1 MRTPADHAERALL
14 GVLLAQPQQ
23 TDELRRWLRDGDF
36 YSPWHAATYRALQQL
51 TTNGDSPCPQDV
63 AAQLARDRH
72 VRLPRPQDTNMLIVD
87 LLYAAGRTDL
97 ASSSY
102 GRMVLEASIHRAVHR
117 HATGLSQ
124 IGEMTV
130 DPDRRAELIDE
141 RVAAATEDLTG
152 LGGRWTAAAGAVVA
166 SVESAG
172 GNGGPPPSA
181 LTSCREAPAEDR
193 LLGALIRR
201 PGQLDRI
208 RGWLQPDDFRSPA
221 RRDLYCA
228 LCDVA
233 DRGTPIEAV
242 TVMWAAQTA
251 GLLHHGGLTAE
262 DVLGLA
268 EAAPPG
274 DPVLYARDVLADSIR
289 AHTVS
294 GAAGLR
300 ALARRVDL
308 DPADL
313 LAQSDR
319 RLHDVAD
326 NAARLERSARPLQV
340 VAR

>member
-23 TDELRRWLRDGDF
+23 TDQLRRWLCDGDF

-51 TTNGDSPCPQDV
+51 TTAGGSPRPQDV
-63 AAQLARDRH
+63 AAHIGRDGQ
-72 VRLPRPQDTNMLIVD
+72 VRLARPQDAALLIVD
-87 LLYAAGRTDL
+87 LLQAAGRTDL
-97 ASSSY
+97 APSY
-102 GRMVLEASIHRAVHR
+102 GRMVLEASIHRAIHR
-117 HATGLSQ
+117 HATALGQ

-141 RVAAATEDLTG
+141 RVTTATENLTG
-152 LGGRWTAAAGAVVA
+152 LGGRWADAAGAVVA
-166 SVESAG
+166 AVELAG
-172 GNGGPPPSA
+172 GNGGPPPAA
-181 LTSCREAPAEDR
+181 LTPCQNASKEDR

-221 RRDLYCA
+221 RRDLYRA
-228 LCDVA
+228 LCHIA
-233 DRGTPIEAV
+233 DRGTPIEPV
-242 TVMWAAQTA
+242 TVMWAAHTA
-251 GLLHHGGLTAE
+251 GLLHPAGLTAE
-262 DVLGLA
+262 HVLGLA
-268 EAAPPG
+268 DAAPPG
-274 DPVLYARDVLADSIR
+274 DPVLHARDVLADAIR
-289 AHTVS
+289 AHTVRA
-294 GAAGLR
+294 AAGLR

-308 DPADL
+308 TPADL

-326 NAARLERSARPLQV
+326 HTARLRRSVRPLQV